1 MYHHNIA
8 TLFVIATTLLI
19 ASCSSVKE
27 QQPNPVNN
35 AVSPAT
41 TPSSSNLNLNNHEN
55 IQNGVQMV
63 RKAYESGGMTQIKEM
78 IVDCYNQLIK
88 GSNVR
93 QLLELCTVIEAAA
106 SNLNHDFMKGMGI
119 PETSPFANPFF
130 SFDLMGGR
138 VNSAWIKAGFT
149 AEEQR
154 TNIIKVLVEKAE
166 LYYNQSFSTQSHDQ
180 SPSASSSKLVYA
192 ELKSLIE
199 SGKSTLGEYQSYL
212 KKHDFSQDA
221 NEKLPGFNIFQKD
234 VYKDISTEEDYSS
247 PDDALILLFDNHYQL
262 VAIFSFLMDSELSP
276 SKKFVEKSS
285 VGNGQLAFLIK
296 HPMSKKIERYMKEWV
311 SRVG

>member
-149 AEEQR
+149 DEEQR

-166 LYYNQSFSTQSHDQ
+166 LYYNQSFSTQSRDQ
-180 SPSASSSKLVYA
+180 SVPVSGVYT

-199 SGKSTLGEYQSYL
+199 SGTNTLGEYRSYL
-212 KKHDFSQDA
+212 KKYDFSQDA
-221 NEKLPGFNIFQKD
+221 NEKLPGFNIFQ
-234 VYKDISTEEDYSS
+234 TEIQTKEDSSS
-247 PDDALILLFDNHYQL
+247 PEDVIILFFDNHHQL

-276 SKKFVEKSS
+276 SKKFVEKSP